1 MKFIVRWLFR
11 LLLLLLVLAVAA
23 LLLKDSVLKELTETR
38 LRQRTGLETQ
48 IGRLEAHLLSPTL
61 TLHNVKLF
69 NPPEFGGTP
78 FLEIPDA
85 TLQYDR
91 LALATGRLRWR
102 LIRLHLAELTVV
114 RDAQGRANLPVI
126 RAAITHRTARP
137 GFATWRFGGIDTLNL
152 TLERIRSYQLGSK
165 TPPATLHL
173 GLQNEILRDLR
184 TTADL
189 EQALLD
195 LVARLGLGPLLHT
208 PAATN
213 SAAARPPAIAP
224 ARR

>member
-11 LLLLLLVLAVAA
+11 LLLLLLVLTVAA

-48 IGRLEAHLLSPTL
+48 IGRLEANLLSPTL
-61 TLHNVKLF
+61 TLHNLKLF
-69 NPPEFGGTP
+69 NHPEFGGTP

-85 TLQYDR
+85 TLEYDR
-91 LALATGRLRWR
+91 FALATGRLRWR

-126 RAAITHRTARP
+126 RAEITHRATHP

-152 TLERIRSYQLGSK
+152 TLERIRAYQLGSK
-165 TPPATLHL
+165 SPPATFHL
-173 GLQNEILRDLR
+173 GLQNEILRNLR
-184 TTADL
+184 TPADV

-195 LVARLGLGPLLHT
+195 LVARLGLGSLLHT
-208 PAATN
+208 PAPTNTPAT
-213 SAAARPPAIAP
+213 RIPANGPAP
-224 ARR
+224 R